1 MSNDQHANPTR
12 EEPLTPPGVAT
23 PSHAERALTLVSQ
36 LRTGTLST
44 IDAEGFPHGSYI
56 TFALDGGDPVFLIS
70 QLATHTQ
77 NLLNEARASLMA
89 HESGAEDPLANGRV
103 TLIGHCRRLVEP
115 AAIAAAREAYL
126 AVHPQSSYYADFKDF
141 GFWKLSVATLRYIGG
156 YGRMSWVEVADWRAA
171 SADPLAADAAGIV
184 EHMNKDHADALVAY
198 ARAFTR
204 ATEADD
210 VRMTAVDRYGFEL
223 SVATPAGRRPARL
236 AFPAEVSTAT
246 GARQA
251 LIALLKDARQK
262 LLMSSRSA

>member
-1 MSNDQHANPTR
+1 
-12 EEPLTPPGVAT
+12 
-23 PSHAERALTLVSQ
+23 
-36 LRTGTLST
+36 
-44 IDAEGFPHGSYI
+44 
-56 TFALDGGDPVFLIS
+56 
-70 QLATHTQ
+70 
-77 NLLNEARASLMA
+77 MA

-210 VRMTAVDRYGFEL
+210 VRW
-223 SVATPAGRRPARL
+223 RRPPAAARR
-236 AFPAEVSTAT
+236 AWPSPRRSRPQP
-246 GARQA
+246 GRAR
-251 LIALLKDARQK
+251 R
-262 LLMSSRSA
+262 SSRSSRTRGRSY